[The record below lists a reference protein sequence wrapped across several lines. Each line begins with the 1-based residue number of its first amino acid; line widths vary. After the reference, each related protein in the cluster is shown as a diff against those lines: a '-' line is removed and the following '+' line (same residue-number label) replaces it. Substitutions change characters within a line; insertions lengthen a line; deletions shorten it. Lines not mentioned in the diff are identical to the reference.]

1 MKTAATP
8 ADLVRIYRRM
18 REYGLNDTHSGN
30 ASIRVDAG
38 VWITPHGAWA
48 EELVEADLVRVEF
61 GSPQP
66 EAASWDTPLHLATYE
81 QNPEHGAILHGHGLY
96 GVAMSLE
103 VGDFFEP
110 VDFEGKLLFPRVAI
124 IDVSPEHPFEDAARL
139 TARALR
145 DLPLAIVRGHG
156 IYSAAAS
163 LEIAWRNL
171 ASLEWSAH
179 LAWLRRDPPHP
190 VRPLH

>member
-1 MKTAATP
+1 MTRPETP

-38 VWITPHGAWA
+38 IWITPHGAWA
-48 EELVEADLVRVEF
+48 EELVADDLVWVALADPKPDR
-61 GSPQP
+61 
-66 EAASWDTPLHLATYE
+66 ASWDTPLHVATYQE
-81 QNPEHGAILHGHGLY
+81 NPEHGAVLHGHGLY

-103 VGDFFEP
+103 CGDCFEP
-110 VDFEGKLLFPRVAI
+110 VDFEGRLLFPRVAI
-124 IDVSPEHPFEDAARL
+124 IDVSAEHPFEDAARL

-156 IYSAAAS
+156 IYSAAS
-163 LEIAWRNL
+163 TLEIAWRNL

-179 LAWLRRDPPHP
+179 LAWLRQHR
-190 VRPLH
+190 

>member
-1 MKTAATP
+1 MVTDQTP

-30 ASIRVDAG
+30 ASIRVG
-38 VWITPHGAWA
+38 SGIWITPHGAWA
-48 EELVEADLVRVEF
+48 EELGVEDLVRVEF
-61 GSPQP
+61 EAPQP
-66 EAASWDTPLHLATYE
+66 EDASWDTPLHLATYRE
-81 QNPEHGAILHGHGLY
+81 NPEHGAVLHGHGLY

-110 VDFEGKLLFPRVAI
+110 VDFEGRLLFPRVAI
-124 IDVSPEHPFEDAARL
+124 IDVSAEHPFEDAARL

-145 DLPLAIVRGHG
+145 DLPLTIVRGHG
-156 IYSAAAS
+156 IYSAGPS

-179 LAWLRRDPPHP
+179 LAWLRRG
-190 VRPLH
+190 R